1 MLFFRILG
9 MAAYAAFGI
18 LILGFIFTNRHLV
31 AIELFPFGATGEM
44 PLYLVLC
51 TLFALGLGIGLIHSS
66 MVWLRMRARLRRSER
81 AIAQL
86 EKEIAARETTGQS
99 QRTA

>member
-18 LILGFIFTNRHLV
+18 IILGFIFTNRNPV
-31 AIELFPFGATGEM
+31 QIELFPLGATGEM

-81 AIAQL
+81 AVAQL
-86 EKEIAARETTGQS
+86 EKEIAARENTAQGQ
-99 QRTA
+99 RAA